1 MKAYK
6 LNDNVVKYTFGNP
19 INTNAVV
26 LSSEELY
33 KDDIDFF
40 NIKAEED
47 LSFSYIMHKTD
58 IVYGLGENQRG
69 MNKRGGIYEAF
80 CSDDPMHTPDKKSLY
95 GAHNFILIDGKDKFG
110 VFVDCPGKVIFDIGF
125 SHKDELKIKIEEKDV
140 NIYIINGKSSK
151 QIVKE
156 FLNIIGESYAPPKWA
171 FGYQQSRWS
180 YEDANAINKIADKF
194 IENKIPCDA
203 IYLDID
209 YMESFKDFTIDKK
222 AFPNFK
228 AFVQDIKNKGFR
240 LIPIID
246 AGVKIE
252 KGYDIYEEGVQK
264 GYFCTD
270 ENGNN
275 FIAAVWPGRCHFP
288 DFLNSEARRWFG
300 LKYKNLTELGIEGF
314 WNDMNEPALFYTNR
328 GLKEAIEAAKASEK
342 ENLDIYSC
350 FALKDK
356 FINMSNNVE
365 DYKSFYH
372 NIDGKLINHYKVHNL
387 YGYNMT
393 RSAAEGLKEIENNKR
408 FLLFSRA
415 SYIGMHRYSGIWTGD
430 NSSWWE
436 HILLNIKMMPSLNMC
451 GFLYIGADT
460 GGFSSNTNSQ
470 LVIRW
475 TQLSLFTPLF
485 RNHSAMGTRL
495 QEPFSFEEETN
506 SILKK
511 AIEFRYAL
519 IPYIY
524 SEYMKAVKNRDM
536 YFLPLSFVYE
546 DEMSKRIENQLL
558 LGDSLMLAPIY
569 EENAIGRYVYAP
581 DDVLLWKVKEYEKRK
596 YSIIKQGHHYIDVDL
611 DEVPIFIK
619 KNKML
624 VLGRHAQN
632 VEKLDNKELN
642 IIAFVKDKAEYIYYD
657 DDGKTY
663 NYKNSR
669 YTEVF
674 IQIEKK
680 EKDYVV
686 TVENRGNE
694 FVKELN
700 FEIVDIDG
708 NINRKKI
715 YLNE

>member
-1 MKAYK
+1 MKVYK
-6 LNDNVVKYTFGNP
+6 LNDNVVKYIFGNP

-26 LSSEELY
+26 VSGEEFY
-33 KDDIDFF
+33 KDNIDFF

-47 LSFSYIMHKTD
+47 LSFSYMMHKTD

-80 CSDDPMHTPDKKSLY
+80 CSDDPMHTSDKKSLY
-95 GAHNFILIDGKDKFG
+95 GAHNFIVIDGKDKFG
-110 VFVDCPGKVIFDIGF
+110 VFVDYPGKVIFDIGF
-125 SHKDELKIKIEEKDV
+125 SYKDELRVKIEEKNV

-156 FLNIIGESYAPPKWA
+156 FLNIIGETYAPPKWA

-180 YEDANAINKIADKF
+180 YEDANTINKITDKF
-194 IENKIPCDA
+194 IENRIPCDT

-209 YMESFKDFTIDKK
+209 YMERFKDFTIDKK

-228 AFVQDIKNKGFR
+228 TFVQDIKNKGFR

-252 KGYDIYEEGVQK
+252 KDYDIYEEGVQK
-264 GYFCTD
+264 KYFCTD
-270 ENGNN
+270 ESGNN
-275 FIAAVWPGRCHFP
+275 FVAAVWPGRCHFP

-328 GLKEAIEAAKASEK
+328 SLKEAIEAAKASEQG
-342 ENLDIYSC
+342 NLDIYSC
-350 FALKDK
+350 FDLKDK
-356 FINMSNNVE
+356 FINMSNNIE

-372 NIDGKLINHYKVHNL
+372 NMDGKLINHYKVHNL

-393 RSAAEGLKEIENNKR
+393 RSAAEGLNEIENNKR

-460 GGFSSNTNSQ
+460 GGFSSNANSE

-475 TQLSLFTPLF
+475 TQFSLFTPLF

-511 AIEFRYAL
+511 AIEFRYAI

-558 LGDSLMLAPIY
+558 LGDSLMIAPIH
-569 EENAIGRYVYAP
+569 EENGIGRYVYAP
-581 DDVLLWKVKEYEKRK
+581 EDMLLWMVKEYAHRN
-596 YSIIKQGHHYIDVDL
+596 YRIIKQGHNYIDVAL
-611 DEVPIFIK
+611 DEVPIFIR

-624 VLGRHAQN
+624 VLGNHAQN

-642 IIAFVKDKAEYIYYD
+642 IIAFVQDKAEYIYYD
-657 DDGKTY
+657 DDGKTCD
-663 NYKNSR
+663 YKNNK
-669 YTEVF
+669 YTEIF
-674 IQIEKK
+674 IQIEKIEENYIINVKNK
-680 EKDYVV
+680 ENK
-686 TVENRGNE
+686 
-694 FVKELN
+694 FVKKLN
-700 FEIVDIDG
+700 FEIVDING